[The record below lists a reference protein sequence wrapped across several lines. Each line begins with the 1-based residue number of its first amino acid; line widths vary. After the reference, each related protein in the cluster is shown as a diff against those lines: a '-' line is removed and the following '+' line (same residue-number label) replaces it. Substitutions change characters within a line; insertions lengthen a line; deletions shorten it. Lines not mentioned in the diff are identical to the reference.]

1 MYRTMRRNQIEYSA
15 NDVWAAS
22 AKAYLMNG
30 KKYIK
35 ANVTVKYDSDGEAYD
50 VTPNRDI
57 MKQLLENNLK
67 GVDATTK
74 NLGVQVRQHYKALT
88 FKMLTGGWMS
98 DFERSAMALADKDV
112 ITDMKDFGMIASLPK
127 AYDRAIIKKGQED
140 RIVQESKTST
150 AIGKIKDRLEL
161 DITILRTILSQ
172 RYGCYFITAK
182 TSTGSVVFFASST
195 LHPAIDTELRI
206 KGTVKGHR
214 TDDDGLVT
222 TQLNRVKVM
231 EEK

>member
-1 MYRTMRRNQIEYSA
+1 MRRNQIEYSA

-30 KKYIK
+30 KTYIK
-35 ANVTVKYDSDGEAYD
+35 VNEKTEK
-50 VTPNRDI
+50 VTPNRDL
-57 MKQLLENNLK
+57 MKELLENNLK

-74 NLGVQVRQHYKALT
+74 TFGVNVRQYYKALT
-88 FKMLTGGWMS
+88 FKMLQGRWMS
-98 DFERSAMALADKDV
+98 DFDKSAMALADKDI

-127 AYDRAIIKKGQED
+127 AYDRAVIKKGQED
-140 RIVQESKTST
+140 RIALESKTSI
-150 AIGKIKDRLEL
+150 AIGKVKDRLEL
-161 DITILRTILSQ
+161 NVTVLITFLSHK
-172 RYGCYFITAK
+172 YNCYFITAK
-182 TSTGSVVFFASST
+182 TSTGNVVFFASST
-195 LHPAIDTELRI
+195 LHPAVDTELRI

>member
-1 MYRTMRRNQIEYSA
+1 MRKNQIEYSA

-30 KKYIK
+30 KTYIK
-35 ANVTVKYDSDGEAYD
+35 ANEKTDK
-50 VTPNRDI
+50 VTPNRDL
-57 MKQLLENNLK
+57 MKELLENNLK

-98 DFERSAMALADKDV
+98 DFDKSAMALADKDI

-127 AYDRAIIKKGQED
+127 AYDRAVIKKGQED
-140 RIVQESKTST
+140 RIAEETKTST
-150 AIGKIKDRLEL
+150 AIGKIKDRIEL
-161 DITILRTILSQ
+161 DVTILRTILSN

-195 LHPAIDTELRI
+195 LHPAVDTELRI

>member
-1 MYRTMRRNQIEYSA
+1 MRTMRRNQIEYSA

-30 KKYIK
+30 KTYIK
-35 ANVTVKYDSDGEAYD
+35 VNEKTEK
-50 VTPNRDI
+50 VTPNRDL
-57 MKQLLENNLK
+57 MKELLENNLK

-88 FKMLTGGWMS
+88 FQMLIGGWMS
-98 DFERSAMALADKDV
+98 EFEKSAMALADKDI

-127 AYDRAIIKKGQED
+127 AYDRAIIKKGQEV
-140 RIVQESKTST
+140 RIAEETKTST

-161 DITILRTILSQ
+161 DVTVLRTILSH
-172 RYGCYFITAK
+172 RYNCYFITAK

-195 LHPAIDTELRI
+195 LHPAVDTELKI

-222 TQLNRVKVM
+222 TQLNRVKVV

>member
-1 MYRTMRRNQIEYSA
+1 MRTMRRNQIEYSA

-30 KKYIK
+30 KTYIK
-35 ANVTVKYDSDGEAYD
+35 ANEKTDE

-57 MKQLLENNLK
+57 MKQLLEDNLK

-74 NLGVQVRQHYKALT
+74 NLGAQVRQHYKALT
-88 FKMLTGGWMS
+88 FKVLNGAWMS
-98 DFERSAMALADKDV
+98 DFDKVAMALADKDI
-112 ITDMKDFGMIASLPK
+112 ITSLMDFGMIASLPK
-127 AYDRAIIKKGQED
+127 SYERAIAKKGQENV
-140 RIVQESKTST
+140 IAQESKAST
-150 AIGKIKDRLEL
+150 HIGKVKERLEM
-161 DITILRTILSQ
+161 DVTVLRTFLSHN
-172 RYGCYFITAK
+172 YNCYFITAK

-195 LHPAIDTELRI
+195 IHPKVGTELKI

-214 TDDDGLVT
+214 TDDAGLDT
-222 TQLNRVKVM
+222 TQLNRVKVT

>member
-1 MYRTMRRNQIEYSA
+1 MRKNQIEYSA

-30 KKYIK
+30 KTYIK
-35 ANVTVKYDSDGEAYD
+35 ANEKTDK
-50 VTPNRDI
+50 VTPNRDL
-57 MKQLLENNLK
+57 MKELLENNLK

-88 FKMLTGGWMS
+88 FKMLTGGWIS
-98 DFERSAMALADKDV
+98 DFDKSAMALADKDI

-127 AYDRAIIKKGQED
+127 AFDRAVIKKGQED
-140 RIVQESKTST
+140 RIAEETKTST
-150 AIGKIKDRLEL
+150 AIGKIKDRIEL
-161 DITILRTILSQ
+161 DVTILRTILSN

-182 TSTGSVVFFASST
+182 TSTGNVVYFASST
-195 LHPAIDTELRI
+195 LHPAVDTEIRI

-222 TQLNRVKVM
+222 TQLNRVKIV

>member
-1 MYRTMRRNQIEYSA
+1 MRKNQIEYSA

-30 KKYIK
+30 KTYIK
-35 ANVTVKYDSDGEAYD
+35 ANEKTDK
-50 VTPNRDI
+50 VTPNRDL
-57 MKQLLENNLK
+57 MKELLENNLK

-88 FKMLTGGWMS
+88 FKMLTGGWIS
-98 DFERSAMALADKDV
+98 DFDKSAMALADKDI

-127 AYDRAIIKKGQED
+127 AYDRAVIKKGQED
-140 RIVQESKTST
+140 RIAKETKTST
-150 AIGKIKDRLEL
+150 AIGKIKDRIEL
-161 DITILRTILSQ
+161 DVTILRTILSN

-182 TSTGSVVFFASST
+182 TSTGNVVYFASST
-195 LHPAIDTELRI
+195 LHPAVDTEIRI

-222 TQLNRVKVM
+222 TQLNRVKIV

>member
-1 MYRTMRRNQIEYSA
+1 MRTMRRNKIEYSA

-22 AKAYLMNG
+22 AKAYLLNG
-30 KKYIK
+30 KTYVK
-35 ANVTVKYDSDGEAYD
+35 AHEGSDKVKS
-50 VTPNRDI
+50 NRDI
-57 MKQLLENNLK
+57 MLELLQNNLK

-88 FKMLTGGWMS
+88 FKMLQGGWMS
-98 DFERSAMALADKDV
+98 DFDKSAMALADKDM
-112 ITDMKDFGMIASLPK
+112 ITNSSDFGMIASLPK
-127 AYDRAIIKKGQED
+127 AYDRAIVKKGQED
-140 RIVQESKTST
+140 RIAEESKTST

-161 DITILRTILSQ
+161 DITVLRTILSH
-172 RYGCYFITAK
+172 RYNCYFITAK
-182 TSTGSVVFFASST
+182 TSTGNVVFFASST
-195 LHPAIDTELRI
+195 LHPAVDTELRI

>member
-1 MYRTMRRNQIEYSA
+1 MRTMRKNQIEYSA

-30 KKYIK
+30 KTYIK
-35 ANVTVKYDSDGEAYD
+35 ANEKTDK
-50 VTPNRDI
+50 VTPNRDL
-57 MKQLLENNLK
+57 MKELLENNLK

-88 FKMLTGGWMS
+88 FKMLTGGWIS
-98 DFERSAMALADKDV
+98 DFDKSAMALADKDI

-127 AYDRAIIKKGQED
+127 AFDRAVIKKGQED
-140 RIVQESKTST
+140 RIAEETKTST
-150 AIGKIKDRLEL
+150 AIGKIKDRIEL
-161 DITILRTILSQ
+161 DVTILRTILSN

-182 TSTGSVVFFASST
+182 TSTGNVVYFASST
-195 LHPAIDTELRI
+195 LHPAVDTEIRI

-222 TQLNRVKVM
+222 TQLNRVKIV

>member
-1 MYRTMRRNQIEYSA
+1 MRTMRRNQIEYSA

-30 KKYIK
+30 KTYIK
-35 ANVTVKYDSDGEAYD
+35 AQEKTDK
-50 VTPNRDI
+50 VTPNRDV
-57 MKQLLENNLK
+57 MKQLLEDNLK

-88 FKMLTGGWMS
+88 FKALQGGWMS
-98 DFERSAMALADKDV
+98 DFDKSAMALADKDI

-127 AYDRAIIKKGQED
+127 SYDRAMVKKGQED
-140 RIVQESKTST
+140 RIALESKTSI
-150 AIGKIKDRLEL
+150 AIGKVKDRLDL
-161 DITILRTILSQ
+161 DVTVLRTFLSHK
-172 RYGCYFITAK
+172 YNCYFITAK
-182 TSTGSVVFFASST
+182 TSTGSIVFFASST
-195 LHPAIDTELRI
+195 VHPKVDTDLKI
-206 KGTVKGHR
+206 KGTVKCHR

-231 EEK
+231 EEV

>member
-1 MYRTMRRNQIEYSA
+1 MRTMRKNQIEYSA

-30 KKYIK
+30 KTYIK
-35 ANVTVKYDSDGEAYD
+35 ANEKTDK
-50 VTPNRDI
+50 VTPNRDL
-57 MKQLLENNLK
+57 MKELLENNLK

-88 FKMLTGGWMS
+88 FKMLTGGWIS
-98 DFERSAMALADKDV
+98 DFDKSAMALADKDI

-127 AYDRAIIKKGQED
+127 AYDRAVIKKGQED
-140 RIVQESKTST
+140 RIAEETKTST
-150 AIGKIKDRLEL
+150 AIGKIKDKIEL
-161 DITILRTILSQ
+161 DVTILRTILSQ

-182 TSTGSVVFFASST
+182 TSTGNVVYFASST
-195 LHPAIDTELRI
+195 LHPAVDTEIRI

-222 TQLNRVKVM
+222 TQLNRVKIV